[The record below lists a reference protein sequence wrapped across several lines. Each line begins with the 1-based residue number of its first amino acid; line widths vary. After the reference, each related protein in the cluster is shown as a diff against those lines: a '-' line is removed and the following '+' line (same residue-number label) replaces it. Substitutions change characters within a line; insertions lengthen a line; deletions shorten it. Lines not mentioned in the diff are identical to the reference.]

1 MPILNVSVRTSEE
14 CLRALVVPPR
24 WCEVEKD
31 DNEHEEDENK
41 KNNKPTGRQ
50 KCSWMNFQATSEITT
65 VNILYD
71 VDYYMQWRERVEW
84 STVNAHH

>member
-31 DNEHEEDENK
+31 DNDNEHEEDENK
-41 KNNKPTGRQ
+41 KKQ
-50 KCSWMNFQATSEITT
+50 
-65 VNILYD
+65 
-71 VDYYMQWRERVEW
+71 
-84 STVNAHH
+84 